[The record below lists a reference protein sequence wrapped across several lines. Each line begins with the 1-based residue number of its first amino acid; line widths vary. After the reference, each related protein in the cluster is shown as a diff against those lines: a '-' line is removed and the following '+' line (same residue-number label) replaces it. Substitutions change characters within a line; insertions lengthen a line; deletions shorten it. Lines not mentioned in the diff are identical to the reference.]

1 MKNYSAYETGIGPH
15 LYIIHDKELVRII
28 NASTALSLKNPT
40 LYREYNS
47 EALEQLLEK
56 YKSLIYR
63 MMHMA

>member
-1 MKNYSAYETGIGPH
+1 M
-15 LYIIHDKELVRII
+15 YIIHDKELIRII